1 MKTSL
6 KGGCA
11 CGAVRYE
18 IRDAP
23 TFSLICQCR
32 QCQRITGAG
41 HAAQFAALSES
52 LSVRGE
58 IRYYELHADS
68 GNTVSSGFCPVCGCP
83 ILKKS
88 TGFPQNVFIHAAT
101 LDDPGVS
108 SRKCWSGTQ
117 AGSPGTMSIQR
128 CHGAE
133 YFSGGS
139 YGI

>member
-41 HAAQFAALSES
+41 HAAQFAAPSES

-101 LDDPGVS
+101 LDDPGVFKPQMLVWNS
-108 SRKCWSGTQ
+108 SGQPWDHVDSALPR
-117 AGSPGTMSIQR
+117 R
-128 CHGAE
+128 
-133 YFSGGS
+133 
-139 YGI
+139 